1 MVEDNHDGAR
11 GFVGVGS
18 LAAMLGVSPTTV
30 REWEAAGVV
39 PRAGR
44 IEPRSQRV
52 WATSDLATIRERVAA
67 MRAAGR
73 QRGGRV
79 PVAS

>member
-1 MVEDNHDGAR
+1 MAEDNHEAVP

-18 LAAMLGVSPTTV
+18 LAAMLGVSATTI

-39 PRAGR
+39 PMAGR

-52 WATSDLATIRERVAA
+52 WPTSDLESIRERVAA
-67 MRAAGR
+67 KRAAGR
-73 QRGGRV
+73 QHGDRMS
-79 PVAS
+79 VA

>member
-39 PRAGR
+39 PMAGR

-52 WATSDLATIRERVAA
+52 WPTSDLESIKERVATK
-67 MRAAGR
+67 RAAGR
-73 QRGGRV
+73 QRGDRV

>member
-1 MVEDNHDGAR
+1 MTEDSHKAAP

-18 LAAMLGVSPTTV
+18 LAAMLGVSATTI

-39 PRAGR
+39 PMAGR

-52 WATSDLATIRERVAA
+52 WPASDLESIRERVAVK
-67 MRAAGR
+67 RTAGR
-73 QRGGRV
+73 QHGGPGR
-79 PVAS
+79 AA

>member
-1 MVEDNHDGAR
+1 MVEDNHDAVR

-39 PRAGR
+39 PMAGR

-52 WATSDLATIRERVAA
+52 WPTSDLESIKERVATK
-67 MRAAGR
+67 RAAGR

-79 PVAS
+79 PAA

>member
-1 MVEDNHDGAR
+1 MAEDNHGAVP

-18 LAAMLGVSPTTV
+18 LAAMLGVSATTI

-39 PRAGR
+39 PMAGR

-52 WATSDLATIRERVAA
+52 WPTSDLESIRERVA
-67 MRAAGR
+67 MKRAAGR
-73 QRGGRV
+73 QRCDQEL
-79 PVAS
+79 VAG